1 MANQIDILREK
12 VRKLMADVEPG
23 HDFGHIQ
30 RVEGNAVRIYQQEGG
45 NLEVIRIA
53 ALLHDLVDYK
63 LFDKQQSLAIINQWF
78 DELSVAESVARHV
91 FDIIQNLS
99 FSAELDGAMPTSLE
113 FVIVQDADRLEAL
126 GAIGI
131 ARTFSY
137 GGSRQ
142 RPFFIEE
149 ALPVMPGSTS
159 DYQAAVSPTINHFFE
174 KLLTLHL
181 RMKTTTGRQLALERH
196 RFLIIFLNQFID
208 EWTFVDDASKVQW
221 KRLIDKYAL

>member
-1 MANQIDILREK
+1 
-12 VRKLMADVEPG
+12 MADVELG

-30 RVEGNAVRIYQQEGG
+30 RVEGNAVRIQQLEGG
-45 NLEVIRIA
+45 NLEVIRMA

-63 LFDKQQSLAIINQWF
+63 LFDKQQSLAITNQWF

-99 FSAELDGAMPTSLE
+99 FSAELNGATSTSLE
-113 FVIVQDADRLEAL
+113 FAIVQDADRLEAL

-142 RPFFIEE
+142 RPFFIED
-149 ALPVMPGSTS
+149 ALPVVPGTTGE
-159 DYQAAVSPTINHFFE
+159 YQSGVSPTINHFFE

-181 RMKTTTGRQLALERH
+181 RMKTDTGRQLAVERH
-196 RFLIIFLNQFID
+196 RFLIVFLHQFID
-208 EWTFVDDASKVQW
+208 EWTFVDEKAKEEW
-221 KRLIDKYAL
+221 RLLIRQHAL

>member
-1 MANQIDILREK
+1 
-12 VRKLMADVEPG
+12 MADVEPG

-30 RVEGNAVRIYQQEGG
+30 RVEGNAVRIQQLEGG
-45 NLEVIRIA
+45 NLEVIRMA

-99 FSAELDGAMPTSLE
+99 FSAELNGATSTSLE
-113 FVIVQDADRLEAL
+113 FAIVQDADRLEAL

-142 RPFFIEE
+142 RPFFIED
-149 ALPVMPGSTS
+149 ALPVVPGTTGE
-159 DYQAAVSPTINHFFE
+159 YQSGVSPTINHFFE

-181 RMKTTTGRQLALERH
+181 RMKTDTGRQLAVERH
-196 RFLIIFLNQFID
+196 QFLIVFLHQFID
-208 EWTFVDDASKVQW
+208 EWTFVDEKAKEEWQL
-221 KRLIDKYAL
+221 LIRQHLL

>member
-1 MANQIDILREK
+1 
-12 VRKLMADVEPG
+12 MADVEPG

-99 FSAELDGAMPTSLE
+99 FSAELDGATPTSLE
-113 FVIVQDADRLEAL
+113 FAIVQDADRLEAL

-149 ALPVMPGSTS
+149 AFPIMPGSTS

-196 RFLIIFLNQFID
+196 RFLIVFLNQFID
-208 EWTFVDDASKVQW
+208 EWTFVDDAVKEKW
-221 KRLIDKYAL
+221 KRLINAN

>member
-1 MANQIDILREK
+1 
-12 VRKLMADVEPG
+12 MADVEPG

-30 RVEGNAVRIYQQEGG
+30 RVEGNAVRIQQLEGG
-45 NLEVIRIA
+45 NLEVIRMA

-99 FSAELDGAMPTSLE
+99 FSAELNGATSTSLE
-113 FVIVQDADRLEAL
+113 FAIVQDADRLEAL

-142 RPFFIEE
+142 RPFFIED
-149 ALPVMPGSTS
+149 ALPVVPGTTGE
-159 DYQAAVSPTINHFFE
+159 YQSGVSPTINHFFE

-181 RMKTTTGRQLALERH
+181 RMKTDTGRQLAVERH
-196 RFLIIFLNQFID
+196 RFLIVFLHQFID
-208 EWTFVDDASKVQW
+208 EWTFVDDKTKEEW
-221 KRLIDKYAL
+221 RLLIHQHAL